1 MTIEELFKYCWD
13 LEVLNRKAQSPSYE
27 VSDYVATGRAA
38 AAYGGKRNEAW
49 WLDHGPAMVQKWID
63 WREANKWSIWETP
76 EGKPAVELELNVRL
90 PSGKP
95 VKMFIDRVMVT
106 PVGQLT
112 VVDLKSGRIP
122 ETAEQLG
129 LYAFGL
135 SQKYGEMFRPDWG
148 YFWNPDKGHGSPL
161 DLSLYTGA
169 YLDEI
174 AAGAV
179 AGINAGSFLAKPA
192 NNCKNW
198 CGVAQF
204 CPAVGGTMPNFQTRK

>member
-1 MTIEELFKYCWD
+1 MVDYDRLFAACW
-13 LEVLNRKAQSPSYE
+13 EKEARERAHQSPSYTR
-27 VSDYVATGRAA
+27 DQYVATGRAA
-38 AAYGGKRNEAW
+38 KEFGGKRNEAW
-49 WLDHGPAMVQKWID
+49 WLANGGAMVKAWHD
-63 WREANKWSIWETP
+63 WRRETGWRLWEP
-76 EGKPAVELELNVRL
+76 VQGVPAVELELHFSL
-90 PSGKP
+90 PSGRP
-95 VKMFIDRVMVT
+95 YRAFVDRVFVLPT
-106 PVGQLT
+106 GEPAIL
-112 VVDLKSGRIP
+112 DIKSGRIP

-129 LYAFGL
+129 LYAEGIRRV
-135 SQKYGEMFRPDWG
+135 YGVSINWG
-148 YFWNPDKGHGSPL
+148 YYWNPDKGHGSPL

-204 CPAVGGTMPNFQTRK
+204 CPAVGGTMPAFLNRK